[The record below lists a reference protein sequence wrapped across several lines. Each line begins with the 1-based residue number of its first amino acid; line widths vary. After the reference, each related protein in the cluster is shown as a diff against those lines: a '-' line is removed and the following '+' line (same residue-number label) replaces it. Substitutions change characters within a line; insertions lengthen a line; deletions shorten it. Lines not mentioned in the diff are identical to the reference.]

1 MRAFLGLLLA
11 PLVCLVAVAAAQGPG
26 APAVAPTT
34 VAVPAVPD
42 HEGFDTF
49 VKPFLSNTCYDCH
62 NDRRQKG
69 DVNLQQF
76 ASADAVAAYPDT
88 FELMVQ
94 KLRSGEMPPEDEER
108 PAPADVERV
117 IGWIRT
123 ELHRI
128 EMRTPLDP
136 GRVTI
141 RRLNRTEYNNSVRDL
156 LGVDLRPAD
165 DFPQDDTGY
174 GFDTI
179 ADVLTLS
186 PVLMER
192 YMTAAER
199 VARTAIFGPEPTP
212 PTLIRLRVP
221 TGQVRPV
228 REVPASY
235 DTSGLSLPNSLHA
248 THRFPV
254 DGQYMFRVFF
264 GGNRPLASAPLR
276 VGLFLNGTLVEETTL
291 DPEAHASFADDE
303 QEIGGKTLEFRTRV
317 PAGEQWVAVA
327 LLSLYEGL
335 PPRFGG
341 PNPSTRPAPAPR
353 TFTPRPNLSAERN
366 ATLKADFDK
375 RQLELAHPALN
386 MARVNALEVAG
397 PFTQPRGPAPESLS
411 AVFVCGRPDGRFD
424 EGCARQNVASLLA
437 RAFRRPV
444 GRDDVTP
451 YVALATEA
459 AARGESFGE
468 AMAVVVQAA
477 LVSPDFLFR
486 IEQDVPATPQAPY
499 HPISQHEL
507 ATRLS
512 YFLWSS
518 LPDASLRRAADRGE
532 LRRPAVLEAQVRRML
547 ADPKS
552 RALVEE
558 FGGQWLQFR
567 GLEAVQP
574 DREKFPDFDNYL
586 RLSMRE
592 ETVRFFEGIV
602 RDDRSVLEFLDAD
615 YTFLNER
622 LARHYGVPGVRGPEF
637 RRVALT
643 MPERGGVLSH
653 GSVLTV
659 SSYAT
664 RTSPVLRGKWILDNL
679 LDAPPPDPPAGV
691 PALDETAVG
700 TTASMRQQMEAHR
713 ANPTCAACHRR
724 MDPLGF
730 GLENYD
736 AIGAWRTTEGKFAID
751 PSGSLPDGRAFQG
764 PAQLRTI
771 LAADR
776 EDFTRALTS
785 KLMIYALGRGL
796 ERHDRRTVR
805 AIVER
810 LPSHDY
816 RFSGLVL
823 EVVNSLPFQQR
834 RGSPAS

>member
-1 MRAFLGLLLA
+1 VRLFLGLLLA
-11 PLVCLVAVAAAQGPG
+11 PVVCLVAVAAAQGPRAAG
-26 APAVAPTT
+26 EAPVPVA
-34 VAVPAVPD
+34 AAVPD
-42 HEGFDTF
+42 VEGFETV

-62 NDRRQKG
+62 NNRRQKG

-76 ASADAVAAYPDT
+76 ATAGAVAAHPDT

-108 PAPADVERV
+108 PDPADVERV
-117 IGWIRT
+117 VGWIRA
-123 ELHRI
+123 ELQRI
-128 EMRTPLDP
+128 EARTPLDP

-141 RRLNRTEYNNSVRDL
+141 RRLNRTEYNNTIRDL

-228 REVPASY
+228 REVPAAY
-235 DTSGLSLPNSLHA
+235 DTSGLSLPNALHA

-264 GGNRPLASAPLR
+264 GGNRPLGSMPLR
-276 VGLFLNGTLVEETTL
+276 VGLFVNGTLVEEAPL

-303 QEIGGKTLEFRTRV
+303 QEIGGKTLEMRARV

-341 PNPSTRPAPAPR
+341 PNPSTRPTPPPR
-353 TFTPRPNLSAERN
+353 TFTPRPHLSPERN

-375 RQLELAHPALN
+375 RQRELARPPLN

-411 AVFVCGRPDGRFD
+411 AVFVCGRPDAAYDAACGRRNIEAFL
-424 EGCARQNVASLLA
+424 S

-444 GRDDVTP
+444 SRDEIAP
-451 YVALATEA
+451 YVSLAA
-459 AARGESFGE
+459 DAGARGESFGE
-468 AMAVVVQAA
+468 AMAVAVQAA
-477 LVSPDFLFR
+477 LVAPDFLFR
-486 IEQDVPATPQAPY
+486 IERDIPATPQAPY

-518 LPDASLRRAADRGE
+518 LPDAALRQAADRGE
-532 LRRPAVLEAQVRRML
+532 LRTPAVLEAQVRRML
-547 ADPKS
+547 RDPKA

-592 ETVRFFEGIV
+592 ETVRFFEAIV

-622 LARHYGVPGVRGPEF
+622 LARHYGVPDVRGPEF

-653 GSVLTV
+653 ASVLTV

-736 AIGAWRTTEGKFAID
+736 AIGAWRTTEGSFAID
-751 PSGSLPDGRAFQG
+751 PSGALPDGRSFQG
-764 PAQLRTI
+764 PAQLRAI

-776 EDFTRALTS
+776 DDFTRALTS
-785 KLMIYALGRGL
+785 KLMTYALGRGL
-796 ERHDRRTVR
+796 ERPDRRTVR

-816 RFSGLVL
+816 RLSGLVL

>member
-1 MRAFLGLLLA
+1 MLLLA
-11 PLVCLVAVAAAQGPG
+11 PLVYL
-26 APAVAPTT
+26 
-34 VAVPAVPD
+34 VAVPAAQEPGAPVASTASVPATPD
-42 HEGFDTF
+42 AATFDGL
-49 VKPFLSNTCYDCH
+49 VKPFLSTTCYDCH
-62 NDRRQKG
+62 NNRRQKG
-69 DVNLQQF
+69 DVNLQAF
-76 ASADAVAAYPDT
+76 ETAEAVAAHPDT

-94 KLRSGEMPPEDEER
+94 KLRSGEMPPDDEER
-108 PAPADVERV
+108 PDPADVDRV
-117 IGWIRT
+117 TGWITT
-123 ELHRI
+123 ELRRL
-128 EMRTPLDP
+128 EALTPLDP

-141 RRLNRTEYNNSVRDL
+141 RRLNRTEYNNTVRDL

-199 VARTAIFGPEPTP
+199 VSRAAIFGPEPTP
-212 PTLIRLRVP
+212 PTLVRLNVP
-221 TGQVRPV
+221 TAKVTPV
-228 REVPASY
+228 REVPDRY
-235 DTSGLSLPNSLHA
+235 DTSGLSLPNALHA
-248 THRFPV
+248 THVFPV

-264 GGNRPLASAPLR
+264 GGNRPLRSEPLR
-276 VGLFLNGTLVEETTL
+276 VGLFVDGALVEEATL
-291 DPEAHASFADDE
+291 DPEAAASFADDE
-303 QEIGGKTLEFRTRV
+303 QELGGKTLEFRTRV
-317 PAGEQWVAVA
+317 SAGEHWVAA
-327 LLSLYEGL
+327 SLLHLYEGL
-335 PPRFGG
+335 PARFDG
-341 PNPSTRPAPAPR
+341 PNPSTRPPPEPR
-353 TFTPRPNLSAERN
+353 TFTPRPHLSAERN
-366 ATLKADFDK
+366 AELQAAFDK
-375 RQLELAHPALN
+375 RQLELQTPSLN
-386 MARVNALEVAG
+386 AARVSALEVAG
-397 PFTQPRGPAPESLS
+397 PFTQPRGPSPDSLRTVFACGAPD
-411 AVFVCGRPDGRFD
+411 AGYDAA
-424 EGCARQNVASLLA
+424 CARRSVTGFLA

-444 GRDDVTP
+444 SSADVEP
-451 YVALATEA
+451 YVRLAEAA

-468 AMAVVVQAA
+468 AMAIAVQAA

-486 IEQDVPATPQAPY
+486 IEEDVPATPQAAY

-518 LPDASLRRAADRGE
+518 MPDAELRAAADRGE
-532 LRRPAVLEAQVRRML
+532 LRTPAVLEAQVRRML
-547 ADPKS
+547 ADPKAV
-552 RALVEE
+552 ALVEE

-567 GLEAVQP
+567 ALEAVQP
-574 DREKFPDFDNYL
+574 DRDRFPDFDNYL

-622 LARHYGVPGVRGPEF
+622 LARHYGVEGVSGPEF
-637 RRVALT
+637 RRVRLS

-653 GSVLTV
+653 ASVLTV

-664 RTSPVLRGKWILDNL
+664 RTSPVMRGKWILDNL

-700 TTASMRQQMEAHR
+700 TTVSMRQQMEAHR

-736 AIGAWRTTEGKFAID
+736 AIGAWRTTEGAFAID
-751 PSGSLPDGRAFQG
+751 ASGQLPDGRSFEG
-764 PAQLRTI
+764 PAELRRI
-771 LAADR
+771 LTADR
-776 EDFTRALTS
+776 DDFTRALTS
-785 KLMIYALGRGL
+785 KLLTYALGRGL
-796 ERHDRRTVR
+796 ERFDRRTVR
-805 AIVER
+805 AIVEA
-810 LPSHDY
+810 LPSHEY

>member
-1 MRAFLGLLLA
+1 MRAIAAVLVA
-11 PLVCLVAVAAAQGPG
+11 PLVYLVAVTAAQEPPASIVPAAA
-26 APAVAPTT
+26 
-34 VAVPAVPD
+34 AVPAVPD
-42 HEGFDTF
+42 AAGFDST

-62 NDRRQKG
+62 NNRRQKG
-69 DVNLQQF
+69 DINLQQF
-76 ASADAVAAYPDT
+76 ETADAVAAHLDT
-88 FELMVQ
+88 FELMLH

-108 PAPADVERV
+108 PDPADVERV
-117 IGWIRT
+117 TSWIT
-123 ELHRI
+123 AELQRI
-128 EMRTPLDP
+128 EARTPLDP

-141 RRLNRTEYNNSVRDL
+141 RRLNRTEYNNTVRDL

-192 YMTAAER
+192 YMGAAER

-212 PTLIRLRVP
+212 PTLVRLRVQ
-221 TGQVRPV
+221 TAQVKQVRD
-228 REVPASY
+228 VPAAY
-235 DTSGLSLPNSLHA
+235 DTSGLSLPNSLHG
-248 THRFPV
+248 THMFPV
-254 DGQYMFRVFF
+254 DGQYTFRVFV
-264 GGNRPLASAPLR
+264 GGNRPLSSEPLR
-276 VGLFLNGTLVEETTL
+276 IGLFVDGALVDEATL
-291 DPEAHASFADDE
+291 DPEASASFSEDE
-303 QEIGGKTLEFRTRV
+303 QELGGKTLEMRARV
-317 PAGEQWVAVA
+317 PAGEHWVAASVMH
-327 LLSLYEGL
+327 LYEGL
-335 PPRFGG
+335 PARFAG
-341 PNPSTRPAPAPR
+341 PNPSRRPVPEPR
-353 TFTPRPNLSAERN
+353 TFRPRPNLPPERV
-366 ATLKADFDK
+366 AQLQTEFEK
-375 RQLELAHPALN
+375 RQKDLERPPLN
-386 MARVNALEVAG
+386 AARVSALEVAG
-397 PFTQPRGPAPESLS
+397 PFTQPRGPSQDSLQT
-411 AVFVCGRPDGRFD
+411 VFACGRPDAPFD
-424 EGCARQNVASLLA
+424 EACARTNTASFLA

-444 GRDDVTP
+444 SRAEVQPFVT
-451 YVALATEA
+451 LASDA

-468 AMAVVVQAA
+468 AMAIVVQAA

-486 IEQDVPATPQAPY
+486 IEGDIPATPQAPY

-518 LPDASLRRAADRGE
+518 MPDPSLRAAADRGE
-532 LRRPAVLEAQVRRML
+532 LRKPAVLEAHVRRML
-547 ADPKS
+547 VDPKAS
-552 RALVEE
+552 ALVEE

-574 DREKFPDFDNYL
+574 DRDRFPDFDNYL

-592 ETVRFFEGIV
+592 ETVRFFEAIV
-602 RDDRSVLEFLDAD
+602 REDRSVLEFLDAD

-622 LARHYGVPGVRGPEF
+622 LARHYGVEGVTGAEF
-637 RRVALT
+637 RRVSLA

-653 GSVLTV
+653 ASVLTV

-691 PALDETAVG
+691 PALDEAAVG
-700 TTASMRQQMEAHR
+700 STASMRQQMEAHR
-713 ANPTCAACHRR
+713 ADPTCAACHRR

-736 AIGAWRTTEGKFAID
+736 AIGAWRTTEGTFEID
-751 PSGSLPDGRAFQG
+751 PSGALPDGRSFQG
-764 PAQLRTI
+764 PADLRGI

-785 KLMIYALGRGL
+785 KLMTYALGRGL
-796 ERHDRRTVR
+796 ERYDRRTVR
-805 AIVER
+805 GIVQKIPTHE
-810 LPSHDY
+810 Y